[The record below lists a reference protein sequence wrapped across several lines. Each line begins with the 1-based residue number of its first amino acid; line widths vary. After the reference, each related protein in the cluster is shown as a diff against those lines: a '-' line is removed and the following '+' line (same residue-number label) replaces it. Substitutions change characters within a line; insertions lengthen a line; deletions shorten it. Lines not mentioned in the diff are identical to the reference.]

1 MDKYTNKYH
10 PEFVPGTT
18 NIYSNFTLEGESLT
32 TRPLKKDGDI
42 ILIPQ
47 PSDSPNDPLNWPKWR
62 KLAHLSTM
70 AFITAFTAATSNDAG
85 STQDSLNEI
94 YGISYDAMNTGA
106 GVLFLGIGY
115 GTLFL
120 APFSYLY
127 GRKLPYFISITLGLI
142 GAIWFGFAKDTSDTI
157 WSQLFVG
164 ISESCAEAAVQLS
177 LTDIYYQHQLGSVL
191 TVYILATSVGTYLS
205 PLIGN
210 FISNRT
216 SFRWVGWIGAIVSG
230 ALLLVLSFLTEETAF
245 ERYRYM
251 TPLNQREDIQGF
263 NNDCL
268 SPVVSNSEKDGN
280 IESSLETIDFKN
292 HQQHAANV
300 TQELIDGSKEPKKT
314 YWQTMA
320 LITPASNLKGTGFK
334 QYWQHIFINLR
345 MFCFPGIILSGLFW
359 GMQNAFL
366 SFYLTTEDT
375 FFYDAPYNYSNV
387 GVAIMNVPCLVGAI
401 IGCIYAGTVSD
412 YFTLWMARRNKGV
425 VEAEFRLYFS
435 FLTAIFGS
443 LGLFMFGIGAARNL
457 SRPIMYIGLGF
468 IGFAY
473 GSGGDIAL
481 SYSMEG
487 SELVLESMVCVAV
500 INNTI
505 SCIFTFTCSLWL
517 EASGTENVYIA
528 LGVINFG
535 VMMLAVP
542 MIIWGKRARMWT
554 RDRYLQFLEL
564 RDGI

>member
-1 MDKYTNKYH
+1 MDQYTNIYH
-10 PEFVPGTT
+10 PEFIPGTT
-18 NIYSNFTLEGESLT
+18 NIYSSTVLENSCSGNI
-32 TRPLKKDGDI
+32 PLKKDGDI

-47 PSDSPNDPLNWPKWR
+47 PSDSPNDPLNWSRSR
-62 KLAHLSTM
+62 KLAHLATM
-70 AFITAFTAATSNDAG
+70 AFVTAFTAATSNDAG
-85 STQDSLNEI
+85 STQDSLNEM

-120 APFSYLY
+120 APLSYLY
-127 GRKLPYFISITLGLI
+127 GRKLPYIICILLGLI
-142 GAIWFGFAKDTSDTI
+142 GAIWFGFSKDTNDTI

-191 TVYILATSVGTYLS
+191 TVYILSTSVGTYLS

-216 SFRWVGWIGAIVSG
+216 SFRWVGWVGAIVSG
-230 ALLLVLSFLTEETAF
+230 GLLLVLAFFTEETSF
-245 ERYRYM
+245 ERHRYM
-251 TPLNQREDIQGF
+251 TPLNQRQDIQGF
-263 NNDCL
+263 DNTVK
-268 SPVVSNSEKDGN
+268 SVSLGSEKDDN
-280 IESSLETIDFKN
+280 REHYYENPTEL
-292 HQQHAANV
+292 HANV
-300 TQELIDGSKEPKKT
+300 SSDLTDGSKEPMKT
-314 YWQTMA
+314 YWQRVA
-320 LITPASNLKGTGFK
+320 LITPSSNLKGWGFK
-334 QYWQHIFINLR
+334 QYWKHIVINLK
-345 MFCFPGIILSGLFW
+345 MFCFPGILLSGLFW

-375 FFYDAPYNYSNV
+375 FFYDEPYNYSNV
-387 GVAIMNVPCLVGAI
+387 GVALMNVPCLIGAI

-412 YFTLWMARRNKGV
+412 YFTLWMARRNKGI

-443 LGLFMFGIGAARNL
+443 LGLFMFGIGAARML
-457 SRPIMYIGLGF
+457 TKPVMYIGLGF

-528 LGVINFG
+528 LGIINFG

-542 MIIWGKRARMWT
+542 MIIWGKKARKWT
-554 RDRYLQFLEL
+554 RKYYLQFLEF
-564 RDGI
+564 RNGI